1 MNQIRSNDNLKS
13 RITDNLDLIFVP
25 IFVILS
31 IIFILVPPYNQSP
44 LRIIFALPLLLF
56 MPGYMFIAAMF
67 PKRGELGAI
76 ERFTLSIGLS
86 IAITVFD
93 GFGLNYTRWG
103 FRPNSITISLSIIIG
118 FLFMITIIQRW
129 RYGKEGYSFSLVD
142 ISSFYNTLKNK
153 ETETGPDYDP
163 ALEKMLIKTMI
174 IAILIVTAM
183 LLYAKVTQ
191 EPEKFTALYILGAN
205 GKAEDYTTEVS
216 IGEPS
221 TILVG
226 VEDYEHAYVN
236 YSLIV
241 NLGGINLTREE
252 INLGHGEKWLKNV
265 TFIPELTSSIAFAGA
280 NKSKLEFQL
289 LKDNVSYRSVHLL
302 VNTNLDSAKFA
313 QLPRIVNGD
322 METNE
327 GWKFFASSQ
336 DITGNFRNSIDYSSR
351 FARIDFNSNSSNNS
365 NNTDNFNNSNNFN
378 NFYKTQSFGKI
389 SQNIST
395 NGSARGIISFDIWDF
410 SPNISY
416 YATKQVLLDEKV
428 IWQSN
433 LGVINNTWAH
443 VEVPVLLSGN
453 NTLSFGIYSN
463 YKVDVNATVLFD
475 NVDLKPFGLTKEDI
489 RIRPVRESYQFNFDI
504 RGEPHEIKRSMI
516 FDGYNFPG
524 FKYDI
529 DGNKSYEELILNF
542 SNIDQS
548 SGLIDRGNA
557 TYIAR
562 ANGSEINLM
571 GTNFKI
577 LGKEIPLNLSRKID
591 IPGSGKVSLDET
603 LKFGGDYSI
612 SVSLISSKGDSA
624 MLSLKKAGSILDSRL
639 VKTGGI
645 YEYRKITGKL
655 QVTVFKT
662 RIESII
668 GESINL
674 ADMELYS
681 DEVIKLDPN
690 STYGDFEVTN
700 ISSDELIFK
709 NSYPV
714 EIKDRTVILA
724 GSMGFLRSGELLYPY
739 ATGVSPR
746 GAPQYTNSDG
756 WMNINGFNYPGFYLS
771 DDTSFEELRMYF
783 TRSGFVEAGNAEYIT
798 RVNSGKMSFLGNN
811 YELIYPDRPGYISNI
826 QNQSQIQLGENEK
839 KAFEGYNIYFQKIDD
854 NSITLWVRKLNTK
867 NQEELLKKAL
877 DSNRSIYSDI
887 NYFILTGRDN
897 NLMKSNTLYI
907 GDSFEY
913 WEEFRIDKDHKKIAG
928 RLESINNSTIEL
940 SIRSYEIPFEISPGK
955 RYGEFE
961 VNSISNNSITLKNVE
976 PLSFERGTEVP
987 ILGGVLK
994 IRTSTSEFLAY
1005 PEK

>member
-1 MNQIRSNDNLKS
+1 MNQIRNNDNLKS

-31 IIFILVPPYNQSP
+31 IIFILLPPYNQSP

-67 PKRGELGAI
+67 PKRWELGAI

-129 RYGKEGYSFSLVD
+129 RYGKEGYSFSLAD
-142 ISSFYNTLKNK
+142 ISSFYNILKNK

-183 LLYAKVTQ
+183 LIYAKVTQ
-191 EPEKFTALYILGAN
+191 EPEKFTALYILGVN
-205 GKAEDYTTEVS
+205 GKADNYTTEVS

-241 NLGGINLTREE
+241 NLGGINLTRED
-252 INLGHGEKWLKNV
+252 INLGHGERWLKNV
-265 TFIPELTSSIAFAGA
+265 TFIPELTSSIAFSGA

-322 METNE
+322 MEANE

-336 DITGNFRNSIDYSSR
+336 DITGNFKNSINYSSR
-351 FARIDFNSNSSNNS
+351 FARIDFNPNNSNNS
-365 NNTDNFNNSNNFN
+365 NNSN

-389 SQNIST
+389 SQNLST
-395 NGSARGIISFDIWDF
+395 NGTARGIISFDIWD
-410 SPNISY
+410 
-416 YATKQVLLDEKV
+416 YAQNVSFYVSKQVLLDENV
-428 IWQSN
+428 IWESN
-433 LGVINNTWAH
+433 MGVVNNTWRH

-463 YKVDVNATVLFD
+463 YKSDINATVLFD
-475 NVDLKPFGLTKEDI
+475 NVDLKPFSITKDDMK
-489 RIRPVRESYQFNFDI
+489 IRPVRESYQFNFDI
-504 RGEPHEIKRSMI
+504 RGEPQEMKRYMI
-516 FDGYNFPG
+516 INGYNFPG

-529 DGNKSYEELILNF
+529 DSNKSYEELTLDF
-542 SNIDQS
+542 SNIDHNS
-548 SGLIDRGNA
+548 SLIDRGNA
-557 TYIAR
+557 TYITR

-571 GTNFKI
+571 GSHFKI
-577 LGKEIPLNLSRKID
+577 LGLETPTNLTRKIEIPE
-591 IPGSGKVSLDET
+591 SGKVSLGET

-612 SVSLISSKGDSA
+612 SVSLVSSKGDSA
-624 MLSLKKAGSILDSRL
+624 MLSLQKAGSTLDSRL
-639 VKTGGI
+639 VRVGGI
-645 YEYRKITGKL
+645 YEYRKNAGKF

-662 RIESII
+662 RMESII

-681 DEVIKLDPN
+681 GEIIELKSN

-700 ISSDELIFK
+700 ISSDEVIFK
-709 NSYPV
+709 NSYPI

-724 GSMGFLRSGELLYPY
+724 GSMGFLRSGDLLYPY
-739 ATGVSPR
+739 TTGMTLR
-746 GAPQYTNSDG
+746 GTPQYTNSNG
-756 WMNINGFNYPGFYLS
+756 WMIITGFNYPGFYLR

-783 TRSGFVEAGNAEYIT
+783 TGNGLVEAGNAVYVT

-826 QNQSQIQLGENEK
+826 QNQSQIQLFGNEK
-839 KAFEGYNIYFQKIDD
+839 KLFEGHNIYFQKIDD
-854 NSITLWVRKLNTK
+854 HSIQLEVSKLATK
-867 NQEELLKKAL
+867 NQEELLKKAIEFNK
-877 DSNRSIYSDI
+877 SFYSDI
-887 NYFILTGRDN
+887 NYFIMTGRDN
-897 NLMKSNTLYI
+897 NLKKSNTLDI
-907 GDSFEY
+907 GDTFEY
-913 WEEFRIDKDHKKIAG
+913 WEEFNIDRYHKKIAG
-928 RLESINNSTIEL
+928 KLESINNSTIEL
-940 SIRSYEIPFEISPGK
+940 SIRSYEVPFEISPGK

-961 VNSISNNSITLKNVE
+961 VYSISNNSITLKNVDS
-976 PLSFERGTEVP
+976 LLFEKGTEVP

-1005 PEK
+1005 PGK

>member
-1 MNQIRSNDNLKS
+1 MNHIRNNDNLKN

-31 IIFILVPPYNQSP
+31 IIFILLQPYNQSP

-56 MPGYMFIAAMF
+56 IPGYVFIAAMF

-118 FLFMITIIQRW
+118 FLFLITIIQRW
-129 RYGKEGYSFSLVD
+129 RYGKESYSFSIGD
-142 ISSFYNTLKNK
+142 IRSFYYTLKNE
-153 ETETGPDYDP
+153 ETETGPGYDP
-163 ALEKMLIKTMI
+163 SLEKMLIKTMI
-174 IAILIVTAM
+174 IAILIVSAM
-183 LLYAKVTQ
+183 LIYAKVTQ

-205 GKAEDYTTEVS
+205 GKAENYTTEVS

-226 VEDYEHAYVN
+226 VENYEHAYVN
-236 YSLIV
+236 YSLNVIMGEN
-241 NLGGINLTREE
+241 NLIRED
-252 INLGHGEKWLKNV
+252 IYLGHGEKWLKNV

-280 NKSKLEFQL
+280 NKSKLEFRL

-302 VNTNLDSAKFA
+302 VNTNLDSVKFA

-327 GWKFFASSQ
+327 SWKFYASSP
-336 DITGNFRNSIDYSSR
+336 DITGNFKNSINYSSR
-351 FARIDFNSNSSNNS
+351 FARIDFNSNNS
-365 NNTDNFNNSNNFN
+365 NN
-378 NFYKTQSFGKI
+378 TQSFGKI
-389 SQNIST
+389 SQNLTT

-416 YATKQVLLDEKV
+416 YATKKVLLDENV
-428 IWQSN
+428 IWESN
-433 LGVINNTWAH
+433 LGVVNNTWRH

-463 YKVDVNATVLFD
+463 YKSDTNATVLFD
-475 NVDLKPFGLTKEDI
+475 NVDLKPFGITKENI
-489 RIRPVRESYQFNFDI
+489 QIKPVRGSYQFNFDI
-504 RGEPHEIKRSMI
+504 RGEPHEMKRSMKI
-516 FDGYNFPG
+516 DGYNFPG

-529 DGNKSYEELILNF
+529 DGNKSFEELIMDF
-542 SNIDQS
+542 SNIDHNS
-548 SGLIDRGNA
+548 SLVETGNA
-557 TYIAR
+557 TYITR

-571 GTNFKI
+571 GSHFKI
-577 LGKEIPLNLSRKID
+577 LGMDTPTNLSRKIE
-591 IPGSGKVSLDET
+591 IPGSGKVGLGEI

-624 MLSLKKAGSILDSRL
+624 MLSLQKAGSTLDSRL
-639 VKTGGI
+639 VRTGGI
-645 YEYRKITGKL
+645 YEYRKNAGKF
-655 QVTVFKT
+655 QITVFKA

-681 DEVIKLDPN
+681 DEVIKLDSN

-700 ISSDELIFK
+700 ISSDKLIFK
-709 NSYPV
+709 NIYPI

-724 GSMGFLRSGELLYPY
+724 GSMGFLRSGDLLYPY

-746 GAPQYTNSDG
+746 GKPQNTNSNS
-756 WMNINGFNYPGFYLS
+756 WMIITGFNYPGFYLQN
-771 DDTSFEELRMYF
+771 DTSFEELRMYF
-783 TRSGFVEAGNAEYIT
+783 TRNGFVEAGNAVYVT
-798 RVNSGKMSFLGNN
+798 RVNSGKMSLLGNN
-811 YELIYPDRPGYISNI
+811 YELIFPDRPGYISNI
-826 QNQSQIQLGENEK
+826 QNQTQIQLVGTEK
-839 KAFEGYNIYFQKIDD
+839 KVFEGHNIYFQKIDD
-854 NSITLWVRKLNTK
+854 HSIQLEVRKLSTK
-867 NQEELLKKAL
+867 NQEELLKKAIE
-877 DSNRSIYSDI
+877 SNKSLYSDI
-887 NYFILTGRDN
+887 NYFIMTGRDN
-897 NLMKSNTLYI
+897 NLRKSNTLYI
-907 GDSFEY
+907 GDTFEY
-913 WEEFRIDKDHKKIAG
+913 WEEFSFDRYHKKIEG
-928 RLESINNSTIEL
+928 KLESINNSTIEL
-940 SIRSYEIPFEISPGK
+940 SIRSYDVPFEILPGK

-961 VNSISNNSITLKNVE
+961 VYSISNNSITLKNVE
-976 PLSFERGTEVP
+976 SLSFEKGTEVP

-1005 PEK
+1005 PGK

>member
-1 MNQIRSNDNLKS
+1 MNHIRNNENLKN
-13 RITDNLDLIFVP
+13 RITNNLDLIFVP
-25 IFVILS
+25 IFIILS
-31 IIFILVPPYNQSP
+31 IIFILLPPYNETP

-93 GFGLNYTRWG
+93 GFGLNYTQWG

-118 FLFMITIIQRW
+118 IFFMITIIQRW
-129 RYGKEGYSFSLVD
+129 RYGKESYSFSLED
-142 ISSFYNTLKNK
+142 IRSFYYTLKNK
-153 ETETGPDYDP
+153 ETETGPDHDP

-174 IAILIVTAM
+174 IAILIVTSM
-183 LLYAKVTQ
+183 LIYAKVTQ

-205 GKAEDYTTEVS
+205 GKAENYTTEVS
-216 IGEPS
+216 IGETS

-226 VEDYEHAYVN
+226 VENYEHAYVN

-241 NLGGINLTREE
+241 TMGGINLTRED

-265 TFIPELTSSIAFAGA
+265 TFIPELTSSIAFVGV

-327 GWKFFASSQ
+327 GWKFFASSP
-336 DITGNFRNSIDYSSR
+336 DITGNFRNSINYSSR
-351 FARIDFNSNSSNNS
+351 FARIDFNSNISNNS
-365 NNTDNFNNSNNFN
+365 NNSDNLNNSSNSTT
-378 NFYKTQSFGKI
+378 FYKTLSFGKI
-389 SQNIST
+389 SQNLT
-395 NGSARGIISFDIWDF
+395 TDGTARGLITFDIWDF
-410 SPNISY
+410 APNVSFY
-416 YATKQVLLDEKV
+416 VSKQVLLDENV
-428 IWQSN
+428 IWESYI
-433 LGVINNTWAH
+433 GEVNNTWRH

-453 NTLSFGIYSN
+453 NTLAFRIFSN
-463 YKVDVNATVLFD
+463 YKINANATVLFD
-475 NVDLKPFGLTKEDI
+475 NVDLKPFSLTKEDI
-489 RIRPVRESYQFNFDI
+489 RIKPVRDSYQFDFDI
-504 RGEPHEIKRSMI
+504 RGEPHEMKRSMI
-516 FDGYNFPG
+516 IDGYNFPG

-529 DGNKSYEELILNF
+529 DRNKSYEKLILDF
-542 SNIDQS
+542 SNIDPNS
-548 SGLIDRGNA
+548 SLIGAGNA

-571 GTNFKI
+571 GSHFKI
-577 LGKEIPLNLSRKID
+577 LGMEKPTNLSRKIE
-591 IPGSGKVSLDET
+591 IPGSGKVSLGET
-603 LKFGGDYSI
+603 LKLGGDYSI

-624 MLSLKKAGSILDSRL
+624 MLSLQKAGSTLDSRL
-639 VKTGGI
+639 VRTGGF
-645 YEYRKITGKL
+645 YEYRKSAGKF
-655 QVTVFKT
+655 QVTVFKA

-668 GESINL
+668 GESITL

-681 DEVIKLDPN
+681 GEIVELNSN

-709 NSYPV
+709 NSYPI
-714 EIKDRTVILA
+714 EIKNRTVILA
-724 GSMGFLRSGELLYPY
+724 GSMGFVRSGNLLYPY

-746 GAPQYTNSDG
+746 GTPQYTNSNG
-756 WMNINGFNYPGFYLS
+756 WMNITGLNYPAFNLR

-783 TRSGFVEAGNAEYIT
+783 NRNGFVEAGNAAYVT

-811 YELIYPDRPGYISNI
+811 YELIFPDRPGYISNI
-826 QNQSQIQLGENEK
+826 QNQSQIQLNTTEK
-839 KAFEGYNIYFQKIDD
+839 KVFEGYNIYFQKIDD
-854 NSITLWVRKLNTK
+854 HSIQLWVRKLATK

-887 NYFILTGRDN
+887 NYDIMTGRDN
-897 NLMKSNTLYI
+897 NLRKSNTLNI
-907 GDSFEY
+907 GDTFEY
-913 WEEFRIDKDHKKIAG
+913 WEEIKFDRYHKKIAG
-928 RLESINNSTIEL
+928 RLETINNSRIGLT
-940 SIRSYEIPFEISPGK
+940 IRSYDVPFEILPGK

-961 VNSISNNSITLKNVE
+961 VYTISNDSITLKNVE
-976 PLSFERGTEVP
+976 PLSFQKGMEVP

-1005 PEK
+1005 PGK